1 MRNRHLYWLS
11 ASLTS
16 VGLAF
21 FLYKIFALDFPLTPG
36 TTADLW
42 EVEVQLRFVTR
53 NEPVRVMLFIPTNT
67 RPFAVVD
74 ENFVSRGYGLTT
86 TREQGNRQAVWS
98 QRNPRGE
105 QALYYRAVV
114 RRADVKQPQAFAKR
128 PDILTPNLR
137 GPRLA
142 AAQALLAEAREQSAD
157 IDTLVAQLVKR
168 LNSPKTDTNAALL
181 LGRKPDATKPIK
193 AAVEV
198 LALGEIPA
206 RLVRGILVE
215 SQRRHALLTPW
226 LQVYDGQWKSYD
238 PTSGELGIPHDYLL
252 LWRGNDAFVKLKGGS
267 GLKTLVSVRRSEQAS
282 ITAALMRGEV
292 DIPHLVGFSLFGLPI
307 ATQEVYRI
315 LLLIPVGA
323 LVLVLMRN
331 VVGVKTFG
339 TFMPI
344 LIALAFRE
352 TELLWGVVL
361 FSLVVALGLSVR
373 FYLEHLKLLI
383 VPRLASVL
391 IVVVLLMVVI
401 SVITHKLGLERGL
414 SVALFPMVI
423 LTMTIERM
431 SIVWEERGAA
441 EAIQQGLGSLAV
453 AVLAYLVMS
462 ISYIAYL
469 VFVFPELMLLLLA
482 STLLLGRYAGYR
494 LLELRRFKVLASE
507 AA

>member
-1 MRNRHLYWLS
+1 
-11 ASLTS
+11 
-16 VGLAF
+16 
-21 FLYKIFALDFPLTPG
+21 
-36 TTADLW
+36 
-42 EVEVQLRFVTR
+42 
-53 NEPVRVMLFIPTNT
+53 
-67 RPFAVVD
+67 
-74 ENFVSRGYGLTT
+74 
-86 TREQGNRQAVWS
+86 
-98 QRNPRGE
+98 
-105 QALYYRAVV
+105 
-114 RRADVKQPQAFAKR
+114 
-128 PDILTPNLR
+128 
-137 GPRLA
+137 
-142 AAQALLAEAREQSAD
+142 
-157 IDTLVAQLVKR
+157 
-168 LNSPKTDTNAALL
+168 
-181 LGRKPDATKPIK
+181 
-193 AAVEV
+193 
-198 LALGEIPA
+198 
-206 RLVRGILVE
+206 
-215 SQRRHALLTPW
+215 
-226 LQVYDGQWKSYD
+226 
-238 PTSGELGIPHDYLL
+238 
-252 LWRGNDAFVKLKGGS
+252 
-267 GLKTLVSVRRSEQAS
+267 
-282 ITAALMRGEV
+282 
-292 DIPHLVGFSLFGLPI
+292 VGFSLFGLPI